1 MVSRALS
8 LAFYILYLITLAIAL
23 WFLLHYSGVPSWV
36 WIFFGVAILIAIIGA
51 LMKEFLLVRTVT
63 SSGEIISS
71 GSFTFW
77 LVLYI
82 IFHIAALIL
91 IIIGIVLVIRYSTI
105 PWWVWVILAV
115 AIFVSIV
122 SNMILAFAPGASLF
136 AVILSVIAVILF
148 ITGVILLIIHS
159 HSPWWVWLI
168 VGLAVLFAIL
178 SAIFDGMADRNAV
191 VVHGGCV
198 SPDCKTVTVT
208 TTTAPVTYPVVSAPV
223 ISVAPL
229 PGDAYPEQI
238 VD

>member
-8 LAFYILYLITLAIAL
+8 LAFYILYLITLAVAL

-36 WIFFGVAILIAIIGA
+36 WIFFGVAILIAIIGS

-63 SSGEIISS
+63 SSGEIITS

-178 SAIFDGMADRNAV
+178 SSIFDVMADRNV
-191 VVHGGCV
+191 VIVRSGCV
-198 SPDCKTVTVT
+198 SPDCKTVTT
-208 TTTAPVTYPVVSAPV
+208 TTPVVTYPVVSAPI
-223 ISVAPL
+223 ISVEPL